1 MSSFV
6 VQAVHVSGVPETTA
20 SSPTS
25 SGSESGHGKR
35 EHEHERK
42 TDTDHPAAKS
52 AQHSRS
58 TRKDQDAELPHLQ
71 NGLPPGWQKGYDS
84 LHRIYYYNSY
94 LGESSWTPPPGSHL
108 HAKHQSAHKRA
119 HASSGGDQR
128 RRHRGRHASEGAG
141 DSEDAEK
148 RSSSSAH
155 SSSSGGDG
163 EIKGQAGDKGK
174 YNKSKYDFTG
184 RAARKDFLSFLG
196 SMVTSAVMNSQKS
209 IEI

>member
-1 MSSFV
+1 MA
-6 VQAVHVSGVPETTA
+6 QAVHVSGVRVTTVT
-20 SSPTS
+20 SPTS
-25 SGSESGHGKR
+25 SGSESRHGKR

-42 TDTDHPAAKS
+42 TDTDHPA
-52 AQHSRS
+52 SRS
-58 TRKDQDAELPHLQ
+58 KSKDQDAGLPHLQ

-108 HAKHQSAHKRA
+108 HAKHGSVHKRA
-119 HASSGGDQR
+119 QASSVGGQR

-141 DSEDAEK
+141 DSEDAER

-155 SSSSGGDG
+155 SSSSGGDDD
-163 EIKGQAGDKGK
+163 IKGQAGDKSK
-174 YNKSKYDFTG
+174 SNKSKYDFTG